1 MLHGEGRE
9 EMLLLVGD
17 HALHLQA
24 DVQAWVGV
32 GGVGA
37 EVCEGGDQ
45 QWMRDICALS
55 NLVGGEIE
63 NISSTLSHVW

>member
-1 MLHGEGRE
+1 MYGRARLLLLPHLLPGVQVLHGEGRE
-9 EMLLLVGD
+9 EVLPLVGD

-45 QWMRDICALS
+45 QWMRDI
-55 NLVGGEIE
+55 
-63 NISSTLSHVW
+63 